1 MIAGSC
7 SGAPSRRRWTVP
19 WVLLAVCLGL
29 CLGWQPG
36 GLVGLVAERQCVERV
51 EEAPH
56 PVDETPV
63 SPLAHDAGRGRESHL
78 PAPRPA
84 GDARAPQGRGPER
97 SGNREDLPAALPTGA
112 GRLIMI
118 GVSRI

>member
-1 MIAGSC
+1 MIAGSY
-7 SGAPSRRRWTVP
+7 SGAPSRRRWTMP

-36 GLVGLVAERQCVERV
+36 GLAGLVAERQCVERV

-56 PVDETPV
+56 PVDDAPV
-63 SPLAHDAGRGRESHL
+63 SPLAHDTGRGREPRL

-84 GDARAPQGRGPER
+84 GDARTPQGRGPEW
-97 SGNREDLPAALPTGA
+97 SGNREDLPAALSAGA
-112 GRLIMI
+112 RRLIMI